1 MHRHVHR
8 PGFTLSEILVIVVIL
23 GILAGLSIISY
34 GTWQQRTASN
44 VVKSDIQQ
52 AVGGLKAHQN
62 FKNGYPPNMAGTG
75 FAASAGVALT
85 LLTNAPSVG
94 VYENLTGSENA
105 QLFLNSCNAN
115 VFATP
120 NNTACQF
127 QGSGGGGGGAK
138 IHVKGT
144 VSSNA
149 IWNSPI
155 QQSDLTL
162 SCGAEQTACDEA
174 LATMISEFIAQGGTF
189 PITVPGSNVPLPAP
203 TQVPNGMADRYCL
216 EGRSANYPT
225 IAYHFLSESDSIA
238 VGSCPVDPTL
248 RYYP

>member
-1 MHRHVHR
+1 MHRYVTR
-8 PGFTLSEILVIVVIL
+8 IGFTLSEILVVIVIL
-23 GILAGLSIISY
+23 GIIAGLSVVSY

-52 AVGGLKAHQN
+52 AVGGLKTHRN
-62 FKNGYPPNMAGTG
+62 FMNGYPPNMAGTG
-75 FAASAGVALT
+75 FAASPGVALT
-85 LLTNAPSVG
+85 LLTNAPSIG
-94 VYENLTGSENA
+94 VYENLTGPENA

-115 VFATP
+115 VFDTP

-127 QGSGGGGGGAK
+127 QGSGGGGGAK

-155 QQSDLTL
+155 DQADLTL
-162 SCGAEQTACDEA
+162 DCGAEQSTCDQA
-174 LATMISEFIAQGGTF
+174 LASMINQFVAQGGTF
-189 PITVPGSNVPLPAP
+189 PVVAPGSNVPLPAP
-203 TQVPNGMADRYCL
+203 TQVPNGLADRYCI
-216 EGRSANYPT
+216 EGRSANYPAV
-225 IAYHFLSESDSIA
+225 AYHFLSQSDTLAI
-238 VGSCPVDPTL
+238 GSCPADDTL